1 MPVAATAS
9 SSGGFV
15 TSPEA
20 ILYAGTPTSSSSSTA
35 STENGDEKNTRPR
48 SSANAFSR
56 RWSSCESSMRFVN
69 SQRGS
74 SKCGGVGVEGSIS
87 ASAMCVWNL
96 TASAP
101 ASAAASISR
110 SAWRIEPSWLL
121 PISAMTNDARAELSS
136 GDLHG
141 GHCSGG
147 RPRIRR
153 SRPPLLDARR
163 SVFWSFRSSSRA
175 IARSRS
181 ARARSLRS
189 PASSFQ
195 LRAERWNAYSACSR
209 SVA

>member
-1 MPVAATAS
+1 MPVAAIAS

-15 TSPEA
+15 SSPEA

-35 STENGDEKNTRPR
+35 STENGDEKNTSPR

-56 RWSSCESSMRFVN
+56 TWSSCESSMRFVN

-121 PISAMTNDARAELSS
+121 PISAMTKTRGPSALPAICTAVTVAAAVRK
-136 GDLHG
+136 
-141 GHCSGG
+141 
-147 RPRIRR
+147 IRR
-153 SRPPLLDARR
+153 SQPPR
-163 SVFWSFRSSSRA
+163 SQ
-175 IARSRS
+175 
-181 ARARSLRS
+181 
-189 PASSFQ
+189 PAS
-195 LRAERWNAYSACSR
+195 
-209 SVA
+209 